1 VAQRMLS
8 TSQETDQDADAV
20 VEQATPSTSGE
31 NEKGNLKITYTN
43 QWCSKGSGRPRIK
56 LTASVFRVVE
66 KTYVQWYNDKL
77 SQTCFFNVDFQ
88 K

>member
-31 NEKGNLKITYTN
+31 NEKGNLKITYTK

-56 LTASVFRVVE
+56 LRASVFMVVE
-66 KTYVQWYNDKL
+66 KRMLNHT
-77 SQTCFFNVDFQ
+77 
-88 K
+88 